1 MNREERDQTMMKNT
15 GPSITKEEVIWARN
29 KMKDGK
35 AAGADDI
42 PTEGLKALDEIS
54 LNILTSLCNKIY
66 STICTYLPSWWNPS
80 SLHYLKNQKLQ
91 NAMNTGLSV

>member
-1 MNREERDQTMMKNT
+1 MAYISELYDDEQRGARPDYDDNT
-15 GPSITKEEVIWARN
+15 GPSVTKEEVIWAR

-42 PTEGLKALDEIS
+42 TTEGLKALDEIS

-66 STICTYLPSWWNPS
+66 SY
-80 SLHYLKNQKLQ
+80 
-91 NAMNTGLSV
+91 NTSTV